1 MGLREE
7 VHWGIIPSKEE
18 SELLGHPN
26 VKSRAISS
34 RALDGE
40 IPLPEKVQRLSR
52 KGVGRK
58 RVRSAPAP
66 EGVDD
71 IVCSAWKHADVPVDH
86 RFNCLRRKSK
96 DGRPQV
102 NVSMVR

>member
-58 RVRSAPAP
+58 RVRSTPTQEWA
-66 EGVDD
+66 DD
-71 IVCSAWKHADVPVDH
+71 IVCACRKLQGSPGLTI
-86 RFNCLRRKSK
+86 RISRLCSERR
-96 DGRPQV
+96 
-102 NVSMVR
+102 